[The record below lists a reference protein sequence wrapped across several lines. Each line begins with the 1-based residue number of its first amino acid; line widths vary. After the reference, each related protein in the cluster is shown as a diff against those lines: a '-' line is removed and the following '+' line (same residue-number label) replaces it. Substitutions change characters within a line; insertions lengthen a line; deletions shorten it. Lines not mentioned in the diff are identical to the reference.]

1 MLPTYGQAFYIDDD
15 GVVKVAGDA
24 KSVTIAKA
32 TTISGTLTQSGAV
45 TQTADIATT
54 ENVTATKTQT
64 STTPGTDRAVYG
76 KQIVKD
82 GTTSGNLVG
91 VRGEVN
97 LATLTSILGGSSMY
111 GVQGKLVYDGTVNH
125 ADSRNCAVMAQLDV
139 EHATLT
145 AGYVDALWIDLG
157 GTATGTLGNTQMI
170 RITNTTAATPNAML
184 YAFGKASFLFDIAS
198 DEGSGYVVAT
208 APSTLAG
215 CLKVQIEGATKYIPY
230 YTNPTGG

>member
-1 MLPTYGQAFYIDDD
+1 MLPTYGQAVYIDDD
-15 GVVKVAGDA
+15 GVVKVSGQAL
-24 KSVTIAKA
+24 SVTLAKP
-32 TTISGTLTQSGAV
+32 TTISAALTQSGAV

-54 ENVTATKTQT
+54 ENIASTKTQT
-64 STTPGTDRAVYG
+64 STTPGTDRAIYG

-82 GTTSGNLVG
+82 ATTSGNLVG

-97 LATLTSILGGSSMY
+97 LLTGQSIAGGASMY

-125 ADSRNCAVMAQLDV
+125 EDSRNCAVMAQLDV

-145 AGYVDALWIDLG
+145 AGYVDALWVDLG
-157 GTATGTLGNTQMI
+157 ATATGTLGSTQMI
-170 RITNTTAATPNAML
+170 RITNTTAAVPNAMI
-184 YAFGKASFLFDIAS
+184 YAYGKASFFLEVNDN
-198 DEGSGYVVAT
+198 GGGWVVAT

-215 CLKVQIEGATKYIPY
+215 CLKVNIEGDTKYIPY